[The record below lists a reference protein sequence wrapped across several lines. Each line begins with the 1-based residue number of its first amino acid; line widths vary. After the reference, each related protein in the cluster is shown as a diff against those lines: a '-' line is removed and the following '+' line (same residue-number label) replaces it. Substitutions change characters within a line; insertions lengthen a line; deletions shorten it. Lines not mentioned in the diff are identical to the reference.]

1 MLEWWATDFTTLE
14 SLCQLDLY
22 LDSGICWVIYQM
34 LSLIWQRCCLQFWF
48 FFRDLQKKK
57 NIRSYCH
64 LSLSFQFADDCP
76 IWIQGSLTEL
86 IPTGNHQKT
95 LLGVHHMYCFIKE
108 IKKTNL
114 IFVFWINGIQCLKM
128 KQENFDFTPIQ

>member
-1 MLEWWATDFTTLE
+1 MLAGVMGYRFYNSGKFMPAGLVFG
-14 SLCQLDLY
+14 LRY
-22 LDSGICWVIYQM
+22 LLSYISNAVFNMTKM
-34 LSLIWQRCCLQFWF
+34 LSSVWIFLQRFT
-48 FFRDLQKKK
+48 DKK
-57 NIRSYCH
+57 NIGSLCH

-114 IFVFWINGIQCLKM
+114 IFVF
-128 KQENFDFTPIQ
+128 